1 LLYAQVRMADNT
13 DNRNIVLDDRLM
25 TPAPERIVDAAG
37 TVIFSSENSDAPKRA
52 ITEWTNAEVTTLLKK
67 QGLPSDSHLSV
78 LCVEMMPTADHFL
91 ITDHDHG
98 NFAVHNN
105 IRGADAL
112 LSTAPG
118 QAINMLRRLAFNFQT
133 TQTQAGQM
141 PEELAGKPLSDDLG
155 HYRILRTSTLSSV
168 PEVCCVDC

>member
-1 LLYAQVRMADNT
+1 MADNS

-25 TPAPERIVDAAG
+25 KPAPERIVDAAG
-37 TVIFSSENSDAPKRA
+37 AVIFTSENSDAPKRA
-52 ITEWTNAEVTTLLKK
+52 IAEWTNAEVTTFLKK
-67 QGLPSDSHLSV
+67 HGLPADSHLSV

-91 ITDHDHG
+91 VTEHDRG

-112 LSTAPG
+112 LSTPPG
-118 QAINMLRRLAFNFQT
+118 QAINMLRRLALNLQA
-133 TQTQAGQM
+133 TQTQAGQV
-141 PEELAGKPLSDDLG
+141 PEEWIGKPLSDDLG
-155 HYRILRTSTLSSV
+155 HYRILRTSTLSSI